1 MFLKTNTQ
9 ENALTLRPYSFLEL
23 NCLLLYYHGF
33 YFLLLFFFFLTGIHE
48 SFWKRGLQDLKILLT
63 DIVNN
68 NFFTLQLPLILIC
81 VETKELHFLSL
92 LTYLRDTENYLR
104 F

>member
-9 ENALTLRPYSFLEL
+9 ENALTLRPYSSLEL
-23 NCLLLYYHGF
+23 NCLLLYYLGY
-33 YFLLLFFFFLTGIHE
+33 YFLLLFFTFLTGIHS
-48 SFWKRGLQDLKILLT
+48 SFWKRGFHNLKILST

-68 NFFTLQLPLILIC
+68 NFFTLQLPWILIC
-81 VETKELHFLSL
+81 VEKKLYFLFL